1 MLVATIGACAYWD
14 TGDPANMPSTK
25 AQTVAEAIGQNLLRH
40 DVDVIFAQSLPS
52 AVLHAA
58 EDLDI
63 TQFMY
68 RTENAGIV
76 MADGYARLS
85 GKVGVVSAQN
95 GPAATL
101 LVPGMAEALKASI
114 PIVALV
120 QDVVRTQTD
129 RNAFQ
134 ELDHIGLFQSCTKWV
149 RRVSEASRVIDYLD
163 MAFANAASGRPGPVA
178 LILPA
183 DLLLEEMPASEPRTS
198 CLGYFPLDRTV
209 ADPARIEQAAKLLAA
224 AKNPLIVAGGGVHLS
239 AACDEV
245 AALQQDAHV
254 PVMTTVM
261 GKGAVD
267 ERHPLSI
274 GVTGYA
280 LGKLSPTRDMRPIID
295 EADVILL
302 VGTRTNQNGTDSWT
316 LYPDGAQYIHIDV
329 DGGEIGR
336 NYEALRLNGDAKLTL
351 AALHEKLSGR
361 RKPAVEVEKR
371 IAAVKR
377 RHADEI
383 SLLEQSDAS
392 PIRPERLAADIRQVL
407 TADTIVVAD
416 ASYATLWL
424 ACYTQAL
431 REGMRFITPRGLAGL
446 GWGLPLAI
454 GAKVARPADPVLCV
468 VGDGGFAHVWSEL
481 ETAARRQ
488 TPVALTVLNNS
499 CLGYQKDAE
508 DVKFGRH
515 SSGCYFA
522 PVDHAAIATAS
533 GCRGVRIE
541 NAADYL
547 PALREA
553 LARNETTVLDVI
565 IDPAAYPPITFFDGL
580 DDIRARKA

>member
-1 MLVATIGACAYWD
+1 M
-14 TGDPANMPSTK
+14 
-25 AQTVAEAIGQNLLRH
+25 
-40 DVDVIFAQSLPS
+40 
-52 AVLHAA
+52 HAA
-58 EDLDI
+58 EDLNI

-76 MADGYARLS
+76 MADGYARIS

-183 DLLLEEMPASEPRTS
+183 DLLLEEMPGLEVRSS
-198 CLGYFPLDRTV
+198 NLGYFPLDRTV
-209 ADPARIEQAAKLLAA
+209 ADPARVEQAADLLAS
-224 AKNPLIVAGGGVHLS
+224 AKNPLIVAGGGIHLS
-239 AACDEV
+239 AACAEV
-245 AALQQDAHV
+245 AALQRDAHV

-280 LGKLSPTRDMRPIID
+280 LGKLSPARYMRPIID

-302 VGTRTNQNGTDSWT
+302 VGTRTNQNGTDSWA

-329 DGGEIGR
+329 DSGEIGR

-351 AALHEKLSGR
+351 AAIHEKLSGQ
-361 RKPAVEVEKR
+361 RKPNPATAER
-371 IAAVKR
+371 IAEAKLQ
-377 RHADEI
+377 HAADVSEF
-383 SLLEQSDAS
+383 EQSDAS

-407 TADTIVVAD
+407 TPDTIVVAD

-424 ACYTQAL
+424 ACYTHAL
-431 REGMRFITPRGLAGL
+431 EAGMRFITPRGLAGL

-454 GAKVARPADPVLCV
+454 GAKVARPAGPVVCV

-488 TPVALTVLNNS
+488 TPVALTVLNNN

-515 SSGCYFA
+515 STACYFS
-522 PVDHAAIATAS
+522 PVDHAAIARAS

-541 NAADYL
+541 SAADYL

-553 LARNETTVLDVI
+553 LGRNETTVLDVI
-565 IDPAAYPPITFFDGL
+565 VDPTAYPPITFFDGL
-580 DDIRARKA
+580 ESIREKRA